1 MNILVV
7 HNLYR
12 QPGGEDRVVENES
25 ALLARHGH
33 KVVHYTADNDA
44 IDRINPIALAGMTV
58 WNHGSYRA
66 VRDILAREAIDVM
79 HVHNT
84 LPLASPSVY
93 YAAAAEGVP
102 VVQTLHNYRLLCP
115 NSLLF
120 RDGHAC
126 TDCSTS
132 RTSMPAVKHACY
144 RGSRAATTAIAAM
157 LWVHRAA
164 GTWENHVDAYIAPS
178 EFARKMFAAG
188 GLPEERLHVKP
199 HFVDGDPDAGRG
211 GGGYALFAGR
221 LSAEKGIETLLQAW
235 EQLHTQ
241 IPLVIAGDGPLA
253 PMVTDAA
260 ARLPGIR
267 WVGRQSRE
275 ALNSLMRRAELLV
288 FPSVVFETFGQTI
301 IEAYAAG
308 TPVAASSGGAGA
320 ELVTPGRTG
329 FLFQPGDAPDLARR
343 TVEWLNQPW
352 RMAAMRAAART
363 AYETRYTGD
372 ANYRQ
377 LMDIYERA
385 SQAAVVTKVS
395 WGKRPEAVEVFRGAI
410 FPQAKT

>member
-1 MNILVV
+1 MNVLVV

-33 KVVHYTADNDA
+33 KVVHYTADNDT
-44 IDRINPIALAGMTV
+44 IDQINPIALAGKTV
-58 WNHGSYRA
+58 WNHASYSA
-66 VRDILAREAIDVM
+66 IRDLLVREAIDVM

-102 VVQTLHNYRLLCP
+102 LVQTLHNYRLLCP
-115 NSLLF
+115 NALLF
-120 RDGHAC
+120 RDGHPC
-126 TDCSTS
+126 MDCSTS

-144 RGSRAATTAIAAM
+144 RDSRTATTAIAAM
-157 LWVHRAA
+157 LWVHRTA
-164 GTWENHVDAYIAPS
+164 GTWRNHVDAYIAPS
-178 EFARKMFAAG
+178 EFARKMFIDG
-188 GLPEERLHVKP
+188 GLPADRLHVKP
-199 HFVDGDPDAGRG
+199 HFVDGDPGAGRG

-221 LSAEKGIETLLQAW
+221 LSQEKGIDTLLQAW

-241 IPLVIAGDGPLA
+241 IPLVIAGDGPMA
-253 PMVTDAA
+253 PHVADAA
-260 ARLPGIR
+260 ARLAGVR
-267 WVGRQSRE
+267 WVGRQSRDE
-275 ALNSLMRRAELLV
+275 LNTLMREAGLLV

-301 IEAYAAG
+301 IEAYATG

-343 TVEWLNQPW
+343 TVEWLNEPW
-352 RMAAMRAAART
+352 RMAAMRAAARS
-363 AYETRYTGD
+363 AYETRYTGE
-372 ANYRQ
+372 ANYKQ
-377 LMDIYERA
+377 LMDIYGQA
-385 SQAAVVTKVS
+385 SQKHVGSASRRAVASGAPAA
-395 WGKRPEAVEVFRGAI
+395 
-410 FPQAKT
+410 

>member
-7 HNLYR
+7 HNLYKHA
-12 QPGGEDRVVENES
+12 GGEDRVVENES

-33 KVVHYTADNDA
+33 TVVHYTVDNDT
-44 IDRINPIALAGMTV
+44 IDDINPVALAGMTV
-58 WNHGSYRA
+58 WNQASYKTT
-66 VRDILAREAIDVM
+66 RDLIARERIDLM

-115 NSLLF
+115 NALLF
-120 RDGHAC
+120 RNGHAC
-126 TDCSTS
+126 MDCSTT
-132 RTSMPAVKHACY
+132 RTSWPAVKHACY
-144 RGSRAATTAIAAM
+144 RGSRAATSAVAAM
-157 LWVHRAA
+157 LWVHRKA
-164 GTWENHVDAYIAPS
+164 GTWHNQVDAYIAPS
-178 EFARKMFAAG
+178 AFARSMFVAG
-188 GLPEERLHVKP
+188 GLPEDRLHVKP
-199 HFVDGDPDAGRG
+199 HFVDGDPGAGRG

-221 LSAEKGIETLLQAW
+221 LSAEKGIETLLTAW
-235 EQLHTQ
+235 EQLHTRM
-241 IPLVIAGDGPLA
+241 PLVIAGDGPLA

-260 ARLPGIR
+260 ARMPGIR

-275 ALNSLMRRAELLV
+275 QLNDLMRQAELLL

-308 TPVAASSGGAGA
+308 TPVGAASGGSGA

-343 TVEWLNQPW
+343 TGEWLDQPW

-363 AYETRYTGD
+363 AYETRYTAD
-372 ANYRQ
+372 ANYTQ
-377 LMDIYERA
+377 LMDIYELA
-385 SQAAVVTKVS
+385 SQKHVGSGFSRTVASGAPAA
-395 WGKRPEAVEVFRGAI
+395 
-410 FPQAKT
+410 